1 MISISAAERRARI
14 AIRQHLAPEYR
25 VDSMVEAARG
35 VVGLHATDP
44 ASVYLSTWA
53 RMRQPSLEAIAR
65 ELYEERRLIR
75 ILAMRRTLF
84 VVPTEDVPILQAAAS
99 LGVARTERRRNEQ
112 LAELLGVEDPDGW
125 MRAAEAA
132 TMAALEERGE
142 ATAAELSRA
151 VPALAHKVRVNIGK
165 PYEGDLG
172 ISSRVLILLALEGRV
187 VRGQPRGTWLSSQYR
202 WTSTERWLGRPLPI
216 LDEAEAQAQLMARWL
231 DRFGPGTEADMR
243 WWSGLTARAVRA
255 ALAAVGAEKVDL
267 DGAVGYVLPG
277 DTEVTPVPPP
287 WVALL
292 PALDPTTMGW
302 QARDWY
308 LGAHRE
314 ALFDSSGNAGP
325 TIWVDG
331 RIVGGWTSS
340 DGGGVVTGLL
350 EDVGRE
356 ARLAIEAEAARLAAW
371 LGPVRVIPRFPSPY
385 LRALGGG

>member
-14 AIRQHLAPEYR
+14 ALRQHLAPEYR

-53 RMRQPSLEAIAR
+53 RMRQPSSEAIAR

-187 VRGQPRGTWLSSQYR
+187 VRGRPRGTWLSSQYR
-202 WTSTERWLGRPLPI
+202 WATTERWLGRPLPI

-231 DRFGPGTEADMR
+231 ARFGPGTEADMR
-243 WWSGLTARAVRA
+243 WWSGLTARDVRA
-255 ALAAVGAEKVDL
+255 ALAAVGAGAVDL
-267 DGAVGYVLPG
+267 DGTLGYVLPG
-277 DTEVTPVPPP
+277 DTEASPVPQP

-292 PALDPTTMGW
+292 PSLDPTTMGW

-308 LGAHRE
+308 LGAHKE

-325 TIWVDG
+325 TIWMDG
-331 RIVGGWTSS
+331 RIVGGWSS
-340 DGGGVVTGLL
+340 RPGGAVVTGLL

-356 ARLAIEAEAARLAAW
+356 AGLAIEAEAARLAAW
-371 LGPVRVIPRFPSPY
+371 LGPVRVMPRFPTPY
-385 LRALGGG
+385 HRALASA

>member
-25 VDSMVEAARG
+25 VDSMAEAARG

-44 ASVYLSTWA
+44 ASVYLSSWA
-53 RMRQPSLEAIAR
+53 RMRQPSIEVIER

-84 VVPTEDVPILQAAAS
+84 VVPTDDAPILQAAAS
-99 LGVARTERRRNEQ
+99 LGVARIERRRNEQ
-112 LAELLGVEDPDGW
+112 LAGLLGVDDPDGW

-142 ATAAELSRA
+142 ATAQELASA
-151 VPALAHKVRVNIGK
+151 VPALARKVRVNIGK
-165 PYEGDLG
+165 SYEGDIS

-187 VRGQPRGTWLSSQYR
+187 VRGRPRGTWLSSQYR
-202 WTSTERWLGRPLPI
+202 WATTEHWLGRPLPV
-216 LDEAEAQAQLMARWL
+216 LDEAEAQAQLVARWL
-231 DRFGPGTEADMR
+231 ARFGPGTEVDMR

-255 ALAAVGAEKVDL
+255 ALAAVGAETVDL
-267 DGAVGYVLPG
+267 DGAVGFVLSG
-277 DTEVTPVPPP
+277 DTAATLAPRP

-308 LGAHRE
+308 LGAHRN

-340 DGGGVVTGLL
+340 NGGAVVTGLL

-371 LGPVRVIPRFPSPY
+371 LGPVRVMPRFPTPY
-385 LRALGGG
+385 HRSLGGA